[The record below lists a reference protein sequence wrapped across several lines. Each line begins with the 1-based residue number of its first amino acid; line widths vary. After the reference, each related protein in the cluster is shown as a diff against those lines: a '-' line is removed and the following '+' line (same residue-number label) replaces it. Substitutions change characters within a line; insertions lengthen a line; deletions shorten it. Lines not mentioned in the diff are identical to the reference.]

1 MGVTGDEPEEALDLV
16 EAGSIGWREC
26 ASLDFGRDSSLD
38 ACGRVVAKDEMDV
51 KLGRQIGFD
60 VPLQRHGTAVTARSR
75 ILFPIGRLALFEG
88 GGTRGV
94 ASHSWIPARQ
104 EPPLRNQVTALNA
117 HLLARSGKR
126 RTRGPV

>member
-60 VPLQRHGTAVTARSR
+60 VPLQRHGTAGDCAVKNFVSDRTPCPLKAEGPAESPR
-75 ILFPIGRLALFEG
+75 IPGFPLAKN
-88 GGTRGV
+88 RHY
-94 ASHSWIPARQ
+94 AI
-104 EPPLRNQVTALNA
+104 
-117 HLLARSGKR
+117 K
-126 RTRGPV
+126 

>member
-1 MGVTGDEPEEALDLV
+1 MGVTGDEPEEALDLL

-60 VPLQRHGTAVTARSR
+60 VPLQRHGTAGDCAVTNFVSNRT
-75 ILFPIGRLALFEG
+75 PC
-88 GGTRGV
+88 
-94 ASHSWIPARQ
+94 
-104 EPPLRNQVTALNA
+104 PL
-117 HLLARSGKR
+117 
-126 RTRGPV
+126 